1 MVAIWRN
8 MLIYI
13 VIVDSLF
20 VGNTFLQWMRN
31 DENLQKDLWLFRAL
45 PYASVR
51 VGQYLESELSDI
63 PRHPHPRLPDGRLK
77 ATNTKK
83 PPLAVKKVRLRRYK
97 K

>member
-1 MVAIWRN
+1 

-63 PRHPHPRLPDGRLK
+63 LRHPHPRLPDGRLK
-77 ATNTKK
+77 SHK
-83 PPLAVKKVRLRRYK
+83 YK
-97 K
+97 

>member
-1 MVAIWRN
+1 

-13 VIVDSLF
+13 VIVNALF
-20 VGNTFLQWMRN
+20 VDNTFLRWMRN

-63 PRHPHPRLPDGRLK
+63 LRHPHPRLPDGRLK
-77 ATNTKK
+77 SHK
-83 PPLAVKKVRLRRYK
+83 YK
-97 K
+97 KSAVGGKKSPASPVQKLVTS